1 MRDPDDRAWV
11 ESVLGGRVV
20 ATRRLKGGIS
30 AQTRQVVVETE
41 GGSRV
46 RAVLRRVSDEWIA
59 AEPGLVDRE
68 AALLVELQERGVRA
82 PRLLGH
88 QPEGCLLMTMEPGR
102 PVLVP
107 TDLRRHVRGLVDAVL
122 SIHAGG
128 PPKVAGLRQQ
138 VPMLEADVLQPAPYR
153 HGSPVQPEHWAHVA
167 RLWSSVSCGPDT
179 LIHDD
184 FHPGNV
190 LWSRGRV
197 TSTVDWTG
205 AGVGQPASDITY
217 LALDVSLVLGLEAG
231 DLVHEAYEAATGER
245 VPDRPFWDL
254 FSATRAV
261 GLVHRWQGSWIEFG
275 LTDLA
280 LPQVEARLDAFV
292 ARALAHV

>member
-1 MRDPDDRAWV
+1 MLDPDTRAWV
-11 ESVLGGRVV
+11 GSVLGGRVV

-68 AALLVELQERGVRA
+68 AALLVELEARGVRA

-88 QPEGCLLMTMEPGR
+88 QPDGCLLMTMERGT
-102 PVLVP
+102 PVHVP
-107 TDLRRHVRGLVDAVL
+107 ADLRRHVAGLVDAVL

-128 PPKVAGLRQQ
+128 PPRVQGLRQQ
-138 VPMLEADVLQPAPYR
+138 VPMLEAHVQEPTPYR
-153 HGSPVQPEHWAHVA
+153 HGWPVDAEIWSHVA
-167 RLWSSVSCGPDT
+167 RLWPAVAVGPSV

-197 TSTVDWTG
+197 TSIVDWTG
-205 AGVGQPASDITY
+205 AGVGQPASDVTY

-231 DLVHEAYEAATGER
+231 DLVYDAYEAAIGAP

-254 FSATRAV
+254 VSATRAV
-261 GLVHRWQGSWIEFG
+261 GVVDRWLGSWVDFG
-275 LTDLA
+275 ITDLP
-280 LPQVEARLDAFV
+280 LRTVEERLDAFV
-292 ARALAHV
+292 ARALADV